1 MNVPRSIARTLFHQV
16 DIASLVFFRIAFG
29 TVMLWEVFR
38 YLRGDRIYRYWIDPS
53 FHFTYP
59 FFGWVHPWPGEGMIL
74 HFYLLGVLSVLI
86 IVGLFYRLSM
96 ALFFLGFTYVFLL
109 EQAQYLNHFYFVSL
123 VSFLMIFVP
132 AHRAA
137 SIDALIRPKLR
148 SATTPVWA
156 LSLLAGQMG
165 IVYFFGGIAKINR
178 DWLRGEP
185 MRDWLGSRTDF
196 PVIGSLFTEEWMV
209 YLFSYGGLLL
219 DLLSVP
225 LLLWRH
231 TRVGTFALL
240 VLFHLMNVR
249 LFSIGIFPW
258 FAIVATTLFFPPDW
272 PRRIWIDVWDSP
284 NRQGTIAW
292 GGAMA
297 GAWAAAWFS
306 EDLELVPLA
315 IGAVAGTLLVWT
327 VVDSLPGLALL
338 HQEPMPIRTL
348 QAVATTESGAGGGES
363 RITLLGRGEAVT
375 LALFTL
381 WFAVQIALPLR
392 HYFIPGYVSWTEE
405 GHNFSWHMKLRDK
418 ERKSVTFWATDPSTG
433 KTWKIDARET
443 LTSRQYRKMASRPH
457 MIWQFTRH
465 LATTLEAEGRPGVEI
480 RVRARAALN
489 GRRRQLLIDP
499 NVDLAHEPMRLGHD
513 PWILPLTMPL
523 RRN

>member
-1 MNVPRSIARTLFHQV
+1 
-16 DIASLVFFRIAFG
+16 
-29 TVMLWEVFR
+29 MLWEVFR

-59 FFGWVHPWPGEGMIL
+59 FFGWVHPWPGEAMIL
-74 HFYLLGVLSVLI
+74 HFYVLGVLSVLI
-86 IVGLFYRLSM
+86 ILGLFYRLSM
-96 ALFFLGFTYVFLL
+96 TLFFLGFTYVFLL

-123 VSFLMIFVP
+123 VSFLLIFLP

-137 SIDALIRPKLR
+137 SMDAAIWPKLR
-148 SATTPVWA
+148 SATTPVWT

-165 IVYFFGGIAKINR
+165 VVYFFGGIAKINR

-185 MRDWLGSRTDF
+185 MRDWLAARTEF
-196 PVIGSLFTEEWMV
+196 PVIGTLFTEEWMV
-209 YLFSYGGLLL
+209 YLVSYGGLLL
-219 DLLSVP
+219 DLLAVP

-231 TRVGTFALL
+231 TRAGAFAVL

-272 PRRIWIDVWDSP
+272 PRRLWIDAWKSP
-284 NRQGTIAW
+284 NRRGSIAW
-292 GGAMA
+292 GAAMA

-306 EDLELVPLA
+306 EDLELVPFA
-315 IGAVAGTLLVWT
+315 IGAVAAALLVWT
-327 VVDSLPGLALL
+327 VVGSLPGLAPS
-338 HQEPMPIRTL
+338 HQESNPVHTRHL
-348 QAVATTESGAGGGES
+348 ATTTGSSTNGGEAGM
-363 RITLLGRGEAVT
+363 RLLGHGEAVT
-375 LALFTL
+375 LTLFIL

-392 HYFIPGYVSWTEE
+392 HFFIPGYVSWTEE

-418 ERKSVTFWATDPSTG
+418 ERQSVTFLATDPSTDE
-433 KTWKIDARET
+433 TWEIDARET

-457 MIWQFTRH
+457 MIWQFARH

-480 RVRARAALN
+480 RVRAMAALN
-489 GRRRQLLIDP
+489 GRRPQLLIDP
-499 NVDLAHEPMRLGHD
+499 NVDLAHEPMRFGQN
-513 PWILPLTMPL
+513 PWILPLIMPL

>member
-1 MNVPRSIARTLFHQV
+1 MNVPRSIARTLFRQV

-96 ALFFLGFTYVFLL
+96 ALFFVGFTYVFLL

-185 MRDWLGSRTDF
+185 MRLHGE
-196 PVIGSLFTEEWMV
+196 PV
-209 YLFSYGGLLL
+209 
-219 DLLSVP
+219 
-225 LLLWRH
+225 
-231 TRVGTFALL
+231 
-240 VLFHLMNVR
+240 
-249 LFSIGIFPW
+249 
-258 FAIVATTLFFPPDW
+258 
-272 PRRIWIDVWDSP
+272 RRS
-284 NRQGTIAW
+284 
-292 GGAMA
+292 
-297 GAWAAAWFS
+297 
-306 EDLELVPLA
+306 
-315 IGAVAGTLLVWT
+315 
-327 VVDSLPGLALL
+327 
-338 HQEPMPIRTL
+338 
-348 QAVATTESGAGGGES
+348 
-363 RITLLGRGEAVT
+363 
-375 LALFTL
+375 
-381 WFAVQIALPLR
+381 
-392 HYFIPGYVSWTEE
+392 
-405 GHNFSWHMKLRDK
+405 
-418 ERKSVTFWATDPSTG
+418 
-433 KTWKIDARET
+433 
-443 LTSRQYRKMASRPH
+443 
-457 MIWQFTRH
+457 
-465 LATTLEAEGRPGVEI
+465 
-480 RVRARAALN
+480 
-489 GRRRQLLIDP
+489 
-499 NVDLAHEPMRLGHD
+499 
-513 PWILPLTMPL
+513 
-523 RRN
+523 